1 MESART
7 YYCDFGGSN
16 EASSSSFFFYIPFF
30 GPKEGHRCK
39 GGWGFPIIFWGL
51 IVLFP
56 IMFVNLFP

>member
-30 GPKEGHRCK
+30 GPKGGHRCK
-39 GGWGFPIIFWGL
+39 GVGVGISDYFLG
-51 IVLFP
+51 IVLFCS
-56 IMFVNLFP
+56 LSCL